1 MQVRNAEKN
10 TTAFDLFCVVSA
22 CLPADRGDVCVRY
35 SSFFGGAAVG
45 SWWSV
50 TFLAESWQ
58 AGRQNVL
65 RIVPIFTIANNSCLA
80 GDYCGR
86 LAGPVLILDS
96 LCETWRQ
103 KKGGKYVIRAKGDV
117 TQVG

>member
-1 MQVRNAEKN
+1 M
-10 TTAFDLFCVVSA
+10 
-22 CLPADRGDVCVRY
+22 PASQLLGRLREV
-35 SSFFGGAAVG
+35 FQLFGGAAVG

-50 TFLAESWQ
+50 TFLTESWQ

-103 KKGGKYVIRAKGDV
+103 KKGGNMLSGQKA
-117 TQVG
+117 T